1 MHAAGVTMVPF
12 LQAIP
17 SASSTN
23 TAAVVDS
30 ACHCSGS
37 LPSEVVQTVL
47 LSRLSLSMTA
57 SAAIAAVTTAI
68 VVARSVES
76 SSAARNGVV
85 EQACTATPGTV
96 AGSEGLERVQV
107 PG

>member
-12 LQAIP
+12 LQAVP

-23 TAAVVDS
+23 TAVVVDS

-37 LPSEVVQTVL
+37 LPSEVALTVL

-68 VVARSVES
+68 EAVGSVRS
-76 SSAARNGVV
+76 SSAASRGVV
-85 EQACTATPGTV
+85 EEACTPTPGTV
-96 AGSEGLERVQV
+96 AGSEGLEHVQV
-107 PG
+107 LG